1 MATTGLG
8 FIRHTTLIITV
19 LLTLSGCAALR
30 QFGPSVQVAS
40 VTPGQYIALKRGD
53 ILTTGELS
61 AATVETLRVAGLDEG
76 ACAKAGQPCI
86 EAMEASIVVREEDKR
101 SALAELWLQH
111 AMGLP
116 APKREY
122 SAQGRAKTAIT
133 ELDAD
138 FQPRLDAW
146 MQVARQAYA
155 YLFFTERTANQRG
168 FEDRQTQVRDYYN
181 LAVQE
186 ASVLLY
192 DAYATGRVGSDQTR
206 FSLGR
211 WTFVLAPPDEG
222 SQLATRELTELV
234 PASSLS
240 FTGTLRSVHR
250 RDGFGAE
257 LVAVMQDPAASA
269 TAAAVAAADAGT
281 AQPAAARSWSEMP
294 SPSMTVLL
302 RFSGTNLWEVLRDD
316 APVLE
321 IHDPYQVSEVELH
334 GQQVPLAANFT
345 AGYALWL
352 ARSNFSRQSLRSL
365 FGGKG
370 AIDTSHLFMMQPYD
384 PNRRVLLM
392 IHGLASSPEAWVNVA
407 NELMRDDEIRRD
419 FQVWQFYYPTNMP
432 IALSHDA
439 IRTTLHDVLHH
450 FDPGARAA
458 ASHDMVVV
466 GHSMGGVIARLMV
479 SSSGDRLVDT
489 LLATADMTPAQ
500 RELLRTRGK
509 PVLTFNP
516 EPEVSRVVFIATPHR
531 GTDVAGTRLGR
542 WLGRFIRLPLTVLE
556 DVATLAN
563 DGQVDLDDGKHGYR
577 MNSIQNLDKDDPFV
591 KAVADLPMSP
601 AVRYHSI
608 IARSEAQGPLEKTDD
623 GLVPYWSSH
632 LPRAQSEKVIVS
644 GHSVQ
649 EATPAIVE
657 LRRILHEDMQAQAPA
672 KSGGD

>member
-8 FIRHTTLIITV
+8 FIGRTTLIIIV
-19 LLTLSGCAALR
+19 LLGLGGCATLR

-53 ILTTGELS
+53 ILTSGKLS
-61 AATVETLRVAGLDEG
+61 AATTETLRVAGLDEA
-76 ACAKAGQPCI
+76 ACAKPGLPCI

-101 SALAELWLQH
+101 SSLAELWLQY
-111 AMGLP
+111 AMTLP

-122 SAQGRAKTAIT
+122 STSGRAKTAIT
-133 ELDAD
+133 ELDVD

-186 ASVLLY
+186 ASVQLY
-192 DAYATGRVGSDQTR
+192 NAYATGRVQSQANR
-206 FSLGR
+206 FQLGR
-211 WTFVLAPPDEG
+211 WTFVLAPSGED
-222 SQLATRELTELV
+222 SQLDTRTPSELV
-234 PASSLS
+234 PAASLS

-257 LVAVMQDPAASA
+257 LVAVMNDPAAT
-269 TAAAVAAADAGT
+269 TAAATPASDTPVAT
-281 AQPAAARSWSEMP
+281 TQSWSEMP

-302 RFSGTNLWEVLRDD
+302 RFSGKNLWEVLHDD
-316 APVLE
+316 EPELE
-321 IHDPYQVSEVELH
+321 IHDPYQVTEVTLH

-352 ARSNFSRQSLRSL
+352 ARSNFSHQSLRSL

-370 AIDTSHLFMMQPYD
+370 GIDTPHLYMMQPYD

-407 NELMRDDEIRRD
+407 NELMRDDEIREH
-419 FQVWQFYYPTNMP
+419 FQIWQFYYPTNMP
-432 IALSHDA
+432 IAMSHDA
-439 IRTTLHDVLHH
+439 MRRTLAEVLKH
-450 FDPGARAA
+450 FDPSGKSQ
-458 ASHDMVVV
+458 ASHDMVLV

-479 SSSGDRLVDT
+479 SSSGDHLVDT
-489 LLATADMTPAQ
+489 LLATAQMTLAQ
-500 RELLRTRGK
+500 RELLRTKGA
-509 PVLTFNP
+509 PVLTFLP
-516 EPEVSRVVFIATPHR
+516 EPEVTRVVFIATPHR
-531 GTDVAGTRLGR
+531 GTEVAGTRLGR
-542 WLGRFIRLPLTVLE
+542 WIGRLVRLPLTVLE
-556 DVATLAN
+556 DVTTLAN
-563 DGQVDLDDGKHGYR
+563 DGQIDRSDGKHGYP

-591 KAVADLPMSP
+591 RAVANLPMSP
-601 AVRYHSI
+601 KVHYHSI
-608 IARSEAQGPLEKTDD
+608 IARAKADGPLDRTDD

-632 LPRAQSEKVIVS
+632 LPHADSEKVIVS

-657 LRRILHEDMQAQAPA
+657 LRRILHEDMQQHDAAM
-672 KSGGD
+672 K

>member
-1 MATTGLG
+1 MATTGFG
-8 FIRHTTLIITV
+8 VIRHTTLIITA
-19 LLTLSGCAALR
+19 LLLLSGCATLR

-53 ILTTGELS
+53 ILTSGKLS
-61 AATVETLRVAGLDEG
+61 AATMETLRVAGLDETT
-76 ACAKAGQPCI
+76 CAKPGLPCI
-86 EAMEASIVVREEDKR
+86 EAMESSIVVREEDKR
-101 SALAELWLQH
+101 STLAELWLQQ
-111 AMGLP
+111 AMAMPTPKAKRGTAP
-116 APKREY
+116 A
-122 SAQGRAKTAIT
+122 AAVVA
-133 ELDAD
+133 DAG

-186 ASVLLY
+186 ASVMLFS
-192 DAYATGRVGSDQTR
+192 AYSTR
-206 FSLGR
+206 QVRNDNGHLQLGR
-211 WTFVLAPPDEG
+211 WTFVLAPGDEG
-222 SQLATRELTELV
+222 PAQDTREPIELV
-234 PASSLS
+234 PAASMS

-257 LVAVMQDPAASA
+257 LVAVMADPA
-269 TAAAVAAADAGT
+269 TTGLAAAANADTPGKQSAA
-281 AQPAAARSWSEMP
+281 PERSWSEMP

-302 RFSGTNLWEVLRDD
+302 RFSGANLWEVLHDD
-316 APVLE
+316 EPELE
-321 IHDPYQVSEVELH
+321 IHDPYQIAQVELH
-334 GQQVPLAANFT
+334 GEQVPLAANFT

-370 AIDTSHLFMMQPYD
+370 AIDRPHLFMMQPYD

-439 IRTTLHDVLHH
+439 IRHTLADVMQHY
-450 FDPGARAA
+450 DPTGKAV
-458 ASHDMVVV
+458 ASHDMVLV
-466 GHSMGGVIARLMV
+466 GHSMGGVISRLMV
-479 SSSGDRLVDT
+479 SSSGDHLVDT
-489 LLATADMTPAQ
+489 LLATAQLSPAQ
-500 RELLRTRGK
+500 RVLLRTKG
-509 PVLTFNP
+509 PPLLTFQP

-542 WLGRFIRLPLTVLE
+542 WIGRLVRLPLTVLE
-556 DVATLAN
+556 DVATVAN
-563 DGQVDLDDGKHGYR
+563 DGRIDRDDGKHGYQ

-601 AVRYHSI
+601 RVRYHSI
-608 IARSEAQGPLEKTDD
+608 IARASADGPLDKTND

-632 LPRAQSEKVIVS
+632 LPNAVSEKVIVS

-657 LRRILHEDMQAQAPA
+657 LRRILHEDMQAHD
-672 KSGGD
+672 GGQK

>member
-1 MATTGLG
+1 MATTGFG
-8 FIRHTTLIITV
+8 VIRHTTLVFIA
-19 LLTLSGCAALR
+19 LLLLSGCATLR
-30 QFGPSVQVAS
+30 QFGPSVQVAT

-53 ILTTGELS
+53 ILTSGRLS
-61 AATVETLRVAGLDEG
+61 AATIETLRVAGLDETT
-76 ACAKAGQPCI
+76 CAKPGLPCI

-101 SALAELWLQH
+101 SALAELWLQQ
-111 AMGLP
+111 AMALP
-116 APKREY
+116 VPKAKRETTP
-122 SAQGRAKTAIT
+122 AMRVA
-133 ELDAD
+133 DAG

-146 MQVARQAYA
+146 MHVARQAYA

-186 ASVLLY
+186 AAVMLF
-192 DAYATGRVGSDQTR
+192 DAYSSHQAGNDRSRLQ
-206 FSLGR
+206 LGR

-222 SQLATRELTELV
+222 AAQDTREPIELV
-234 PASSLS
+234 AAASMS

-257 LVAVMQDPAASA
+257 LVAVMADPA
-269 TAAAVAAADAGT
+269 TTGLAAAANADQPGTQAA
-281 AQPAAARSWSEMP
+281 PPERSWSEMP

-302 RFSGTNLWEVLRDD
+302 RFSGANLWEMLHDD
-316 APVLE
+316 EPELE
-321 IHDPYQVSEVELH
+321 IHDPYQIAQVQLH
-334 GQQVPLAANFT
+334 GEQVPLAANFT

-370 AIDTSHLFMMQPYD
+370 GIDRPHLFMMQPYD
-384 PNRRVLLM
+384 PDRRVLLM

-407 NELMRDDEIRRD
+407 NELMRDDEIRSD

-439 IRTTLHDVLHH
+439 IRRTLEDVMQHY
-450 FDPGARAA
+450 DPSGKAV
-458 ASHDMVVV
+458 ASHDMVLV
-466 GHSMGGVIARLMV
+466 GHSMGGVISRLMV
-479 SSSGDRLVDT
+479 SSSGDHLVDT
-489 LLATADMTPAQ
+489 LLATTQLSPAQ
-500 RELLRTRGK
+500 RELLRTKG
-509 PVLTFNP
+509 PPLLTFQP
-516 EPEVSRVVFIATPHR
+516 EPEISRVVFIATPHR

-542 WLGRFIRLPLTVLE
+542 WIGRLVRLPLTVLE
-556 DVATLAN
+556 DAANVAK
-563 DGQVDLDDGKHGYR
+563 DGHIDRDDGKHGYQ

-601 AVRYHSI
+601 RVRYHSI
-608 IARSEAQGPLEKTDD
+608 IARASADGPLEKTND

-632 LPRAQSEKVIVS
+632 LPNAVSEKVIVS

-657 LRRILHEDMQAQAPA
+657 LRRILHEDMQAHDATGKHP
-672 KSGGD
+672 

>member
-8 FIRHTTLIITV
+8 FIGRTTLIITV
-19 LLTLSGCAALR
+19 LLTLGGCATLR

-53 ILTTGELS
+53 ILTSGKLS
-61 AATVETLRVAGLDEG
+61 AATTETLRVAGLDEG
-76 ACAKAGQPCI
+76 VCAKPGLPCI
-86 EAMEASIVVREEDKR
+86 EAMESSIVVREEDKR
-101 SALAELWLQH
+101 SSLAELWLQY
-111 AMGLP
+111 AMTLP

-122 SAQGRAKTAIT
+122 TASGRAKSAIT
-133 ELDAD
+133 DLDAD

-186 ASVLLY
+186 ASVQLY
-192 DAYATGRVGSDQTR
+192 DAYATGRVHGQANH
-206 FSLGR
+206 FQLGR
-211 WTFVLAPPDEG
+211 WTFVLAPSGEASPLD
-222 SQLATRELTELV
+222 TRTPTELV
-234 PASSLS
+234 PAASLS

-257 LVAVMQDPAASA
+257 LVAVMNDPAGSA
-269 TAAAVAAADAGT
+269 ATPPSAAT
-281 AQPAAARSWSEMP
+281 PAAQASTSAAQSWSEMP

-302 RFSGTNLWEVLRDD
+302 RFSGKNLWEVLHDD
-316 APVLE
+316 EPELE
-321 IHDPYQVSEVELH
+321 IHDPYQVTEVTLH

-352 ARSNFSRQSLRSL
+352 ARSNFSHQSLRSL

-370 AIDTSHLFMMQPYD
+370 GIDTPHLYMMQPYD

-392 IHGLASSPEAWVNVA
+392 IHGLASSPEARVNVA
-407 NELMRDDEIRRD
+407 NELMRDDEIRQD

-432 IALSHDA
+432 IAMSHDA
-439 IRTTLHDVLHH
+439 MRHTLSEVLKH
-450 FDPGARAA
+450 FDPSGKAQ
-458 ASHDMVVV
+458 ASHDMVLV
-466 GHSMGGVIARLMV
+466 GHSMGGVIARLMI
-479 SSSGDRLVDT
+479 SSSGEHLVDT
-489 LLATADMTPAQ
+489 LLETAQMTPAQ
-500 RELLRTRGK
+500 RELLRTKGA
-509 PVLTFNP
+509 PVLTFLP

-542 WLGRFIRLPLTVLE
+542 WIGRLVRLPLTVLE
-556 DVATLAN
+556 DVATIAN
-563 DGQVDLDDGKHGYR
+563 DGQIDRNDGKHGYQ

-591 KAVADLPMSP
+591 RAVADLPMSP
-601 AVRYHSI
+601 KVHYHSI
-608 IARSEAQGPLEKTDD
+608 IARAKADGPLEKTDD

-632 LPRAQSEKVIVS
+632 LPHADSEKVIVS

-657 LRRILHEDMQAQAPA
+657 LRRILHEDMQQHSATV
-672 KSGGD
+672 K

>member
-1 MATTGLG
+1 MATTGFG
-8 FIRHTTLIITV
+8 VIRHTTLIITT
-19 LLTLSGCAALR
+19 LLLLSGCATLR
-30 QFGPSVQVAS
+30 QFGPSVQVGT

-53 ILTTGELS
+53 ILTSGKLS
-61 AATVETLRVAGLDEG
+61 AATIETLRVAGLDETT
-76 ACAKAGQPCI
+76 CAKPGLPCI

-101 SALAELWLQH
+101 STLAELWLQQ
-111 AMGLP
+111 AMAMP
-116 APKREY
+116 TPKPKRGAEP
-122 SAQGRAKTAIT
+122 ATAVA
-133 ELDAD
+133 DAS

-186 ASVLLY
+186 SAVMLFA
-192 DAYATGRVGSDQTR
+192 AYSTRQVRNDNGRFQ
-206 FSLGR
+206 LGR
-211 WTFVLAPPDEG
+211 WTFVLAPPDAG
-222 SQLATRELTELV
+222 AAQDTREPIELV
-234 PASSLS
+234 PAASMS

-257 LVAVMQDPAASA
+257 LVAVMADPATTGPAASA
-269 TAAAVAAADAGT
+269 DAGGE
-281 AQPAAARSWSEMP
+281 RSWSEMP

-302 RFSGTNLWEVLRDD
+302 RFSGKNLWEVLRDD
-316 APVLE
+316 EPELE
-321 IHDPYQVSEVELH
+321 IHDPYQIAVVELH
-334 GQQVPLAANFT
+334 GEQVPLAANFT

-352 ARSNFSRQSLRSL
+352 ARSNFSRQSLRTL

-370 AIDTSHLFMMQPYD
+370 GIDRPHLFMMQPYD

-419 FQVWQFYYPTNMP
+419 FQIWQFYYPTNMP

-439 IRTTLHDVLHH
+439 IRHTLADVMQHY
-450 FDPGARAA
+450 DPSGRSA
-458 ASHDMVVV
+458 ASHDMVLV
-466 GHSMGGVIARLMV
+466 GHSMGGMISRLMV
-479 SSSGDRLVDT
+479 SSSGDHLVDT
-489 LLATADMTPAQ
+489 LLATAQMSPAQ
-500 RELLRTRGK
+500 RELLRTKGA
-509 PVLTFNP
+509 PVLTFQP

-531 GTDVAGTRLGR
+531 GTDVAGTRVGR
-542 WLGRFIRLPLTVLE
+542 WIGRVVRLPLTVLE
-556 DVATLAN
+556 DVATVAN
-563 DGQVDLDDGKHGYR
+563 DGRVDRDDGKHGYQ

-601 AVRYHSI
+601 RVRYHSI
-608 IARSEAQGPLEKTDD
+608 IARAKADGPLEKTDD

-632 LPRAQSEKVIVS
+632 LPNAVSEKVIVS

-657 LRRILHEDMQAQAPA
+657 LRRILHEDMQAHDSRQQDTRSPQT
-672 KSGGD
+672 K

>member
-1 MATTGLG
+1 MATTDLG
-8 FIRHTTLIITV
+8 FIGRTTLIITV
-19 LLTLSGCAALR
+19 LLALGGCATLR

-53 ILTTGELS
+53 ILTTGKLS
-61 AATVETLRVAGLDEG
+61 SATMETLRVAGLDEG
-76 ACAKAGQPCI
+76 VCAKPGLPCI

-101 SALAELWLQH
+101 SSLAELWLQY
-111 AMGLP
+111 AMTLP

-122 SAQGRAKTAIT
+122 STSGRAKSAIT

-186 ASVLLY
+186 ASVQLY
-192 DAYATGRVGSDQTR
+192 NAYATGRVHAEASHFQ
-206 FSLGR
+206 LGR
-211 WTFVLAPPDEG
+211 WTFVLAPSGEASPLDKR
-222 SQLATRELTELV
+222 TPTELV
-234 PASSLS
+234 PAASLS

-257 LVAVMQDPAASA
+257 LVAVMDDPTA
-269 TAAAVAAADAGT
+269 T
-281 AQPAAARSWSEMP
+281 PATTTPATTPATKTTPVPQSWSEMP

-302 RFSGTNLWEVLRDD
+302 RFSGKNLWEVLHDD
-316 APVLE
+316 EPELE
-321 IHDPYQVSEVELH
+321 IHDPYQVTEVTLH
-334 GQQVPLAANFT
+334 GQEVPLAANFT

-352 ARSNFSRQSLRSL
+352 ARSNFSHQSLRSL

-370 AIDTSHLFMMQPYD
+370 GIETPHLYMMQPYD

-419 FQVWQFYYPTNMP
+419 FQIWQFYYPTNMP
-432 IALSHDA
+432 IAMSHDA
-439 IRTTLHDVLHH
+439 MRHTLAEVFKH
-450 FDPGARAA
+450 FDPSGKAQ
-458 ASHDMVVV
+458 ASHDMVLV
-466 GHSMGGVIARLMV
+466 GHSMGGVIARLMI
-479 SSSGDRLVDT
+479 SSSGDHLVDT
-489 LLATADMTPAQ
+489 LLATAQMTPAQ
-500 RELLRTRGK
+500 RELLRTKGA
-509 PVLTFNP
+509 PVLTFLP

-542 WLGRFIRLPLTVLE
+542 WIGRLVRLPLTVLE
-556 DVATLAN
+556 DVATIAN
-563 DGQVDLDDGKHGYR
+563 DGQIDRSDGKHGYQ

-591 KAVADLPMSP
+591 RAVAGLPMSP
-601 AVRYHSI
+601 KVRYHSI
-608 IARSEAQGPLEKTDD
+608 IARAKADGPLEKSDD

-632 LPRAQSEKVIVS
+632 LPRAESEKVIVS

-657 LRRILHEDMQAQAPA
+657 LRRILHEDMQQH
-672 KSGGD
+672 GGQTQ

>member
-1 MATTGLG
+1 MATTGMGIVGRTALV
-8 FIRHTTLIITV
+8 FTL
-19 LLTLSGCAALR
+19 LLALSGCATLR

-53 ILTTGELS
+53 ILTTGKLS
-61 AATVETLRVAGLDEG
+61 SATLETLRVAGLDEG
-76 ACAKAGQPCI
+76 VCARPGPPCI
-86 EAMEASIVVREEDKR
+86 DAMEASIVVREEDKR
-101 SALAELWLQH
+101 SALAELWLQY
-111 AMGLP
+111 ALTLP

-122 SAQGRAKTAIT
+122 SAEGRAKAVVT
-133 ELDAD
+133 ELDAG

-186 ASVLLY
+186 ASVQLFE
-192 DAYATGRVGSDQTR
+192 AYATGRVHSDTSR
-206 FSLGR
+206 FQLGR
-211 WTFVLAPPDEG
+211 WTFVLAPSDDGSPLDER
-222 SQLATRELTELV
+222 TPRELV
-234 PASSLS
+234 PAAALS

-257 LVAVMQDPAASA
+257 LVAVMDDPGSDVDMPAAEAS
-269 TAAAVAAADAGT
+269 AAAPV
-281 AQPAAARSWSEMP
+281 QRSWSEMP
-294 SPSMTVLL
+294 SPSMSVLL
-302 RFSGTNLWEVLRDD
+302 RFSGNNLWEVLHDD
-316 APVLE
+316 EPEVE
-321 IHDPYQVSEVELH
+321 IHDPYQVSEVTLH

-365 FGGKG
+365 FGSKG
-370 AIDTSHLFMMQPYD
+370 GIDTPHLYMMQPYD
-384 PNRRVLLM
+384 PKRRVLLM

-432 IALSHDA
+432 IAMSHDA
-439 IRTTLHDVLHH
+439 IRHMLADVLQH
-450 FDPGARAA
+450 FDPTGKAA
-458 ASHDMVVV
+458 ASHDMVLV
-466 GHSMGGVIARLMV
+466 GHSMGGVISRLMV
-479 SSSGDRLVDT
+479 SSSGDHLVET
-489 LLATADMTPAQ
+489 LLATAQMTPAQ
-500 RELLRTRGK
+500 RELLRTRGA
-509 PVLTFNP
+509 PVLTFKP
-516 EPEVSRVVFIATPHR
+516 EPEISRVVFIATPHR

-542 WLGRFIRLPLTVLE
+542 WIGRLVRLPLTVLE
-556 DVATLAN
+556 DVATIAN
-563 DGQVDLDDGKHGYR
+563 DGHVDRDDGKHGYQ

-601 AVRYHSI
+601 SVRYHSI
-608 IARSEAQGPLEKTDD
+608 IARAKADGPLEQTSD

-632 LPRAQSEKVIVS
+632 LPGAESEKVIVS

-657 LRRILHEDMQAQAPA
+657 LRRILHEDMQAH
-672 KSGGD
+672 DRRDE

>member
-1 MATTGLG
+1 MATTGFG
-8 FIRHTTLIITV
+8 VIRHTTLIITV
-19 LLTLSGCAALR
+19 LLLLSGCATLR

-53 ILTTGELS
+53 ILTSGRLS
-61 AATVETLRVAGLDEG
+61 AATNETLRVADLDET
-76 ACAKAGQPCI
+76 ACAKPGPSCI

-101 SALAELWLQH
+101 SALAELWLQQ
-111 AMGLP
+111 AMALP
-116 APKREY
+116 VPKAKRETTP
-122 SAQGRAKTAIT
+122 AMRVA
-133 ELDAD
+133 DAG

-146 MQVARQAYA
+146 MHVARQAYA

-186 ASVLLY
+186 AAVMLF
-192 DAYATGRVGSDQTR
+192 DAYSSHQAGNDRSRLQ
-206 FSLGR
+206 LGR

-222 SQLATRELTELV
+222 AAQDTREPIELV
-234 PASSLS
+234 AAASMS

-257 LVAVMQDPAASA
+257 LVAVMADPA
-269 TAAAVAAADAGT
+269 TTGLAAAANADQPGTQAA
-281 AQPAAARSWSEMP
+281 PPERSWSEMP

-302 RFSGTNLWEVLRDD
+302 RFSGANLWEMLHDD
-316 APVLE
+316 EPELE
-321 IHDPYQVSEVELH
+321 IHDPYQIAQVQLH
-334 GQQVPLAANFT
+334 GEQVPLAANFT

-370 AIDTSHLFMMQPYD
+370 GIDRPHLFMMQPYD
-384 PNRRVLLM
+384 PDRRVLLM

-439 IRTTLHDVLHH
+439 IRHTLEDVMQHY
-450 FDPGARAA
+450 DPSGKAV

-466 GHSMGGVIARLMV
+466 GHSMGGVISRLMV
-479 SSSGDRLVDT
+479 SSSGDHLVDT
-489 LLATADMTPAQ
+489 LLATTQLSPAQ
-500 RELLRTRGK
+500 RELLRTKG
-509 PVLTFNP
+509 PPLLTFQP
-516 EPEVSRVVFIATPHR
+516 EPEISRVVFIATPHR
-531 GTDVAGTRLGR
+531 GTDVAGTRVGR
-542 WLGRFIRLPLTVLE
+542 WIGRLVRLPLTVLE
-556 DVATLAN
+556 DVASAAN
-563 DGQVDLDDGKHGYR
+563 DGHVDRDDGKHGYQ

-601 AVRYHSI
+601 RVRYHSI
-608 IARSEAQGPLEKTDD
+608 IARASADGPLEKTND

-632 LPRAQSEKVIVS
+632 LPNAVSEKVIVS

-657 LRRILHEDMQAQAPA
+657 LRRILHEDMQAHPLRQPLHHP
-672 KSGGD
+672 